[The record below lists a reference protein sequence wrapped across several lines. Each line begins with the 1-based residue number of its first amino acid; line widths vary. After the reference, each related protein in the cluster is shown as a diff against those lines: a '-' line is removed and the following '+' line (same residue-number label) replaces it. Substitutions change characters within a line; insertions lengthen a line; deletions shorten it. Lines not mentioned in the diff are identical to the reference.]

1 VSSPIG
7 NPGEHGAAR
16 SLADDRLQAVQ
27 RSDDFVE
34 LKKRFRGF
42 VFPMT
47 AAFLGWYLLYVVAS
61 GWARDFMGQKLIGN
75 INVAYVFG
83 LLQFV
88 STFLIAWLY
97 ERHMDTKVDPIAARI
112 RDSLEEDRR

>member
-1 VSSPIG
+1 MSHPNHENS
-7 NPGEHGAAR
+7 
-16 SLADDRLQAVQ
+16 DRLIAVAGNEE
-27 RSDDFVE
+27 FAN
-34 LKKRFRGF
+34 LKRTFRRF

-47 AAFLGWYLLYVVAS
+47 AVFLGWYLLYVIAS
-61 GWARDFMGQKLIGN
+61 GWARDFMGHQLWGN

-97 ERHMDTKVDPIAARI
+97 ERYMTKNVDPLASRI
-112 RDSLEEDRR
+112 RAQLEQEAVR

>member
-1 VSSPIG
+1 MSHPNHEDSDLFIDVAKSSEFA
-7 NPGEHGAAR
+7 N
-16 SLADDRLQAVQ
+16 
-27 RSDDFVE
+27 
-34 LKKRFRGF
+34 LKRRFRRF

-47 AAFLGWYLLYVVAS
+47 GVFLGWYLLYVIAS
-61 GWARDFMGQKLIGN
+61 GWARDFMGHELWGN

-97 ERHMDTKVDPIAARI
+97 ERYMTKNVDPLAREI
-112 RDSLEEDRR
+112 RAGIEQRVIR

>member
-1 VSSPIG
+1 MSHPVHEDS
-7 NPGEHGAAR
+7 
-16 SLADDRLQAVQ
+16 DRLVAAQ
-27 RSDDFVE
+27 RSDDFIL
-34 LKKRFRGF
+34 LKKRFRSF

-47 AAFLGWYLLYVVAS
+47 LVFLAWYLLYVIAS
-61 GWARDFMGQKLIGN
+61 GWARDFMGEKLWGH

-97 ERHMDTKVDPIAARI
+97 ERHMDNKVDPIAARV
-112 RDSLEEDRR
+112 RESLENRPVR

>member
-1 VSSPIG
+1 MSHPNHENSDGLIAVAR
-7 NPGEHGAAR
+7 GEEFAN
-16 SLADDRLQAVQ
+16 
-27 RSDDFVE
+27 
-34 LKKRFRGF
+34 LKRHFRRF

-47 AAFLGWYLLYVVAS
+47 AVFLGWYLLYVIAS
-61 GWARDFMGQKLIGN
+61 GWARDFMGHELWGN

-97 ERHMDTKVDPIAARI
+97 ERYMIKNVDPLAAQI
-112 RDSLEEDRR
+112 RSQFEREVVR

>member
-1 VSSPIG
+1 MSHPPHGDSERLVAMQNSPEFI
-7 NPGEHGAAR
+7 HLR
-16 SLADDRLQAVQ
+16 KV
-27 RSDDFVE
+27 
-34 LKKRFRGF
+34 FRGF

-47 AAFLGWYLLYVVAS
+47 AVFMSWYLLYVIAS
-61 GWARDFMGQKLIGN
+61 GWARDFMSTELWGN

-97 ERHMDTKVDPIAARI
+97 ERHMDNKVDPLAADI
-112 RDSLEEDRR
+112 RAELEGEGAR

>member
-1 VSSPIG
+1 MSHPNHEDS
-7 NPGEHGAAR
+7 
-16 SLADDRLQAVQ
+16 DRLIAVS
-27 RSDDFVE
+27 RAEEFLN
-34 LKKRFRGF
+34 LKRQFRRF

-47 AAFLGWYLLYVVAS
+47 AVFLSWYLLYVIAS
-61 GWARDFMGQKLIGN
+61 GWARDFMGHELWGN

-97 ERHMDTKVDPIAARI
+97 ERYMVKNVDPLAAQI
-112 RDSLEEDRR
+112 RADFEREAVR

>member
-1 VSSPIG
+1 MSHPNHENS
-7 NPGEHGAAR
+7 
-16 SLADDRLQAVQ
+16 DRLIAVS
-27 RSDDFVE
+27 RAEEFLH
-34 LKKRFRGF
+34 LKRQFRRF

-47 AAFLGWYLLYVVAS
+47 AVFLGWYLLYVIAS
-61 GWARDFMGQKLIGN
+61 GWARGFMGHQLWGN

-97 ERHMDTKVDPIAARI
+97 ERYMLRNVDPLARDV
-112 RDSLEEDRR
+112 RAGLEREALR

>member
-1 VSSPIG
+1 MSHP
-7 NPGEHGAAR
+7 NHE
-16 SLADDRLQAVQ
+16 D
-27 RSDDFVE
+27 SDHLIRVANESEFAN
-34 LKKRFRGF
+34 LKRRFRRF

-47 AAFLGWYLLYVVAS
+47 LVFLGWYLLYVIAS
-61 GWARDFMGQKLIGN
+61 GWARDFMGHELWGN

-97 ERHMDTKVDPIAARI
+97 ERYMTKNVDPLAARI
-112 RDSLEEDRR
+112 RADLEREVVR

>member
-1 VSSPIG
+1 MSHP
-7 NPGEHGAAR
+7 NHE
-16 SLADDRLQAVQ
+16 D
-27 RSDDFVE
+27 SDLFISVANNSE
-34 LKKRFRGF
+34 FANLKRRFRRF

-47 AAFLGWYLLYVVAS
+47 GVFLGWYLLYVVAS
-61 GWARDFMGQKLIGN
+61 GWARDFMGHQLWGH

-97 ERHMDTKVDPIAARI
+97 ERYMTKNVDPLAREI
-112 RDSLEEDRR
+112 RAGIEGRVSR

>member
-1 VSSPIG
+1 MSHP
-7 NPGEHGAAR
+7 NHEH
-16 SLADDRLQAVQ
+16 SDRLIAVA
-27 RSDDFVE
+27 RADEFLN
-34 LKKRFRGF
+34 LKRQFRRF

-47 AAFLGWYLLYVVAS
+47 AVFLGWYLLYVIAS
-61 GWARDFMGQKLIGN
+61 GWARDFMGHELWGN

-97 ERHMDTKVDPIAARI
+97 ERHMTRNVDPLAAQLRAQLEREAAR
-112 RDSLEEDRR
+112 

>member
-1 VSSPIG
+1 VSHP
-7 NPGEHGAAR
+7 NHE
-16 SLADDRLQAVQ
+16 D
-27 RSDDFVE
+27 SDLFISVASSSE
-34 LKKRFRGF
+34 FANLKRRFRRF

-47 AAFLGWYLLYVVAS
+47 GVFLGWYLLYVIAS
-61 GWARDFMGQKLIGN
+61 GWARDFMGHELWGN

-97 ERHMDTKVDPIAARI
+97 ERYMVKNVDPLAREL
-112 RDSLEEDRR
+112 RTNVERRVSR

>member
-1 VSSPIG
+1 MSHP
-7 NPGEHGAAR
+7 NHE
-16 SLADDRLQAVQ
+16 D
-27 RSDDFVE
+27 SDLFIRVANDPEFTN
-34 LKKRFRGF
+34 LKRRFRRF

-47 AAFLGWYLLYVVAS
+47 LVFLGWYLLYVIAS
-61 GWARDFMGQKLIGN
+61 GWARDFMGHELWGN

-97 ERHMDTKVDPIAARI
+97 ERYMVKNVDPLARQLRADIEERAI
-112 RDSLEEDRR
+112 R

>member
-1 VSSPIG
+1 MSHPNHENSDGLIAVTR
-7 NPGEHGAAR
+7 GEEFAN
-16 SLADDRLQAVQ
+16 
-27 RSDDFVE
+27 
-34 LKKRFRGF
+34 LKRHFRRF

-47 AAFLGWYLLYVVAS
+47 AVFLGWYLLYVIAS
-61 GWARDFMGQKLIGN
+61 GWARDFMGHELWGN

-97 ERHMDTKVDPIAARI
+97 ERYMIKNVDPLAAQI
-112 RDSLEEDRR
+112 RSQFEREVVR

>member
-1 VSSPIG
+1 MSSSIQQ
-7 NPGEHGAAR
+7 E
-16 SLADDRLQAVQ
+16 SDRLVDTQ
-27 RSDDFVE
+27 RSPEFQQ
-34 LKKRFRGF
+34 LRRRFRSF

-47 AAFLGWYLLYVVAS
+47 VAFLAWYLLYVIAS
-61 GWARDFMGQKLIGN
+61 GWARDFMGHELVGN

-97 ERHMDTKVDPIAARI
+97 ERHMNKNVDPLAAKI
-112 RDSLEEDRR
+112 RHELEGDVR

>member
-1 VSSPIG
+1 MSVEREALTDS
-7 NPGEHGAAR
+7 
-16 SLADDRLQAVQ
+16 DRLVSVQ
-27 RSDDFVE
+27 RSPEFVE
-34 LKKRFRGF
+34 LRRKFRRF

-47 AAFLGWYLLYVVAS
+47 VVFLSWYLLYVIAS
-61 GWARDFMGQKLIGN
+61 GWARDFMGQQLWGN

-97 ERHMDTKVDPIAARI
+97 ERHMNRNVDPLAERL
-112 RDSLEEDRR
+112 RDELEAENR

>member
-1 VSSPIG
+1 MSHPNHEDSDLFIDVANSSEFA
-7 NPGEHGAAR
+7 N
-16 SLADDRLQAVQ
+16 
-27 RSDDFVE
+27 
-34 LKKRFRGF
+34 LKRRFRRF

-47 AAFLGWYLLYVVAS
+47 GVFLGWYLLYVIAS
-61 GWARDFMGQKLIGN
+61 GWARDFMGHELWGN

-97 ERHMDTKVDPIAARI
+97 ERYMVKNVDPLARDI
-112 RDSLEEDRR
+112 RAGIERRVVR

>member
-1 VSSPIG
+1 MSSEIRNGP
-7 NPGEHGAAR
+7 PLPD
-16 SLADDRLQAVQ
+16 SDRLVEVQ
-27 RSDDFVE
+27 HSAEFVE
-34 LKKRFRGF
+34 LRSKFRKF

-47 AAFLGWYLLYVVAS
+47 LVFLGWYLLYVIAS
-61 GWARDFMGQKLIGN
+61 GWARDFMAQQLWGN

-97 ERHMDTKVDPIAARI
+97 EQHMNRNVDPLAAKI
-112 RDSLEEDRR
+112 RHDLEGGVR

>member
-1 VSSPIG
+1 MSSNIQQ
-7 NPGEHGAAR
+7 E
-16 SLADDRLQAVQ
+16 SDRLVGTQ
-27 RSDDFVE
+27 RSPEFQQ
-34 LKKRFRGF
+34 LRRRFRSF

-47 AAFLGWYLLYVVAS
+47 VAFLAWYLLYVIAS
-61 GWARDFMGQKLIGN
+61 GWARDFMGHKLVGN

-97 ERHMDTKVDPIAARI
+97 ERHMNKNVDPLAAKI
-112 RDSLEEDRR
+112 RHELEGDVR